1 MDDRDLLRR
10 MSFIRLAI
18 GIALLAAPRL
28 AMRVLTGE
36 SSDSSALVLAARG
49 LGAREVALAAGT
61 LAAMENG
68 GPARRWAEAAVI
80 ADTADALSALGR
92 LPGIARIRRLG
103 QLVGAG
109 CAALLG
115 IKIASSIDG

>member
-10 MSFIRLAI
+10 LSFMRLAI
-18 GIALLAAPRL
+18 GISLFAAPRL
-28 AMRVLTGE
+28 AVKVWTGE
-36 SSDSSALVLAARG
+36 SNDSPALVLAARG

-68 GPARRWAEAAVI
+68 GAARRWVEAAVI
-80 ADTADALSALGR
+80 ADAADALSVLGR
-92 LPGIARIRRLG
+92 LPGMAPIQRMG

-109 CAALLG
+109 GAAILG
-115 IKIASSIDG
+115 IRIAASIDD

>member
-1 MDDRDLLRR
+1 MKDRDLLRR
-10 MSFIRLAI
+10 LSFMRLAI
-18 GIALLAAPRL
+18 GISLLAAPRL
-28 AMRVLTGE
+28 AVKVWTGE
-36 SSDSSALVLAARG
+36 NDGSSALVLAARG

-68 GPARRWAEAAVI
+68 GARRWVEAAVI
-80 ADTADALSALGR
+80 ADTADALSVLGR
-92 LPGIARIRRLG
+92 LPGMAPINRLG

-109 CAALLG
+109 GAALLG

>member
-1 MDDRDLLRR
+1 MEDRDLLRR
-10 MSFIRLAI
+10 LSFMRLAI

-28 AMRVLTGE
+28 AVKVWTGE
-36 SSDSSALVLAARG
+36 SNNSSAVVLAARG

-68 GPARRWAEAAVI
+68 GPARRWVEAAVI
-80 ADTADALSALGR
+80 ADTADALSVFGR
-92 LPGIARIRRLG
+92 LPGMARIQRLG

-109 CAALLG
+109 GAALLG
-115 IKIASSIDG
+115 IKIASSIDD